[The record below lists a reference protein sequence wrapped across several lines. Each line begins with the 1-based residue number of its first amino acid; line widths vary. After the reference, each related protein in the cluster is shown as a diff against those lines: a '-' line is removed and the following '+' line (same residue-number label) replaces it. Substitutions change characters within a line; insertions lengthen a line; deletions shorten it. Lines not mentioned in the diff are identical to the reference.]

1 LDLALNFGAMV
12 CSPEGCT
19 TYGPWSIDYPY
30 TITGNTPFNYI
41 AALIPFQDIVYSRNQ
56 TLSPNVTWAF
66 VATLNQSPTLTYMM
80 PSPAPS
86 ISLPLGIMLS
96 SYIATP
102 LPSPCPSG
110 YRCAMFSPTSP
121 IVVTLPQIWLLATD
135 GSGNPYFIHASVYIV
150 PGIQITPDQTLVLFM
165 NASLTV
171 TLTA

>member
-1 LDLALNFGAMV
+1 LDLTLNFGAIV

-30 TITGNTPFNYI
+30 EITGGTPFNYI
-41 AALIPFQDIVYSRNQ
+41 ATLIPLQDIIYNRNQ

-66 VATLNQSPTLTYMM
+66 VATLNQSPTLTYIT

-86 ISLPLGIMLS
+86 ISMPLGITLS

-110 YRCAMFSPTSP
+110 YRCAVFSPTSP
-121 IVVTLPQIWLLATD
+121 IVVTLPQLWLLATD

-150 PGIQITPDQTLVLFM
+150 PGIQVTPGQTLVLFM